1 MNQEAIKAPDLLSDF
16 LAVSDLR
23 PRHNFAPVRCVYQ
36 FRQPTHI
43 FRTLKSFAVLR
54 HTLYNLHLYSISRET
69 RSEHWGAT
77 PTLPAP
83 VPKNQVLRRIGIPT
97 TFTRHSE
104 LFDNFLLLPKYTKQQ
119 FLSSC
124 HCDRATRT
132 PTLPYSP
139 ITRTSTQ
146 TLFLVY
152 HGLEQSPA
160 NP

>member
-1 MNQEAIKAPDLLSDF
+1 MTTLTQLKR
-16 LAVSDLR
+16 VS
-23 PRHNFAPVRCVYQ
+23 PPVRLSI
-36 FRQPTHI
+36 PPIPHI
-43 FRTLKSFAVLR
+43 FRTLKSFADLR
-54 HTLYNLHLYSISRET
+54 HTTHDLQPYSISRET
-69 RSEHWGAT
+69 RSEHWVAT

-146 TLFLVY
+146 TSLLV
-152 HGLEQSPA
+152 LPRFVTVTS
-160 NP
+160 

>member
-1 MNQEAIKAPDLLSDF
+1 MKFTRILSLI
-16 LAVSDLR
+16 LAVLLMACTFVACDM
-23 PRHNFAPVRCVYQ
+23 NKDAD
-36 FRQPTHI
+36 PTTDDGADQKAEPI
-43 FRTLKSFAVLR
+43 TLNVVESSYTGYTIIRDYKASGTVL
-54 HTLYNLHLYSISRET
+54 
-69 RSEHWGAT
+69 A

-83 VPKNQVLRRIGIPT
+83 VPKNQILRRIGIPT